1 MEPIYLPFI
10 SPRDYDTFRRILH
23 SDLPNTYDEWF
34 TLHTKERADRGRAG
48 CPVREIKV
56 NPNEFSLSFPKI
68 ISGRIG
74 GAVQPGSEWRQWR
87 QIVGLLDAR
96 AVLSEN
102 SIRRGFAS

>member
-48 CPVREIKV
+48 GPVREIKV
-56 NPNEFSLSFPKI
+56 NPNEFSRFLSARGLTGNRNALTEFVLEKA
-68 ISGRIG
+68 G
-74 GAVQPGSEWRQWR
+74 GKSY
-87 QIVGLLDAR
+87 
-96 AVLSEN
+96 
-102 SIRRGFAS
+102 

>member
-48 CPVREIKV
+48 GPVREIKV
-56 NPNEFSLSFPKI
+56 DPNEFSRFLNARGLTGNCNALTNFVLEK
-68 ISGRIG
+68 
-74 GAVQPGSEWRQWR
+74 AVGKSY
-87 QIVGLLDAR
+87 
-96 AVLSEN
+96 
-102 SIRRGFAS
+102 